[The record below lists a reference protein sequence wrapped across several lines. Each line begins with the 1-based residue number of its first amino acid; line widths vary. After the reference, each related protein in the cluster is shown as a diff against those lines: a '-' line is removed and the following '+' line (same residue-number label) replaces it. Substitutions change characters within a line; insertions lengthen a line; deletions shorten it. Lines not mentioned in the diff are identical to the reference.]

1 MKHGETKKMLM
12 LYLAFSFPV
21 MYLALAA
28 APYLGEG
35 LGDMLQGMILALE
48 KPNIVFCN
56 TQEVS
61 AFILVCRKTI
71 AGARSMARRSGEIRR
86 L

>member
-1 MKHGETKKMLM
+1 MRRTKRFAWWKGNRMKHGETKTMLM

-35 LGDMLQGMILALE
+35 LGSMLQGMMLAL
-48 KPNIVFCN
+48 
-56 TQEVS
+56 
-61 AFILVCRKTI
+61 
-71 AGARSMARRSGEIRR
+71 
-86 L
+86 

>member
-1 MKHGETKKMLM
+1 M

-35 LGDMLQGMILALE
+35 LGGMLQGMILALE
-48 KPNIVFCN
+48 KPNIVFCKGL
-56 TQEVS
+56 S
-61 AFILVCRKTI
+61 H
-71 AGARSMARRSGEIRR
+71 
-86 L
+86 

>member
-1 MKHGETKKMLM
+1 MKHGETKTMLM

-35 LGDMLQGMILALE
+35 LGSMLQGMMLALE
-48 KPNIVFCN
+48 KPNIVFCKDSLN
-56 TQEVS
+56 GST
-61 AFILVCRKTI
+61 R
-71 AGARSMARRSGEIRR
+71 
-86 L
+86 

>member
-1 MKHGETKKMLM
+1 MKHGETKTMLM

-35 LGDMLQGMILALE
+35 LGSMLQGMMLALE
-48 KPNIVFCN
+48 KPNIVFCKDSLK
-56 TQEVS
+56 TVLL
-61 AFILVCRKTI
+61 FLLVY
-71 AGARSMARRSGEIRR
+71 AGSIGVYISMQKNYRRGA
-86 L
+86 